1 MNNQIYQTNDTPE
14 AAYLVSCGFN
24 YKELSFIDDE
34 IITFIF
40 DANKELLEEV
50 KKFKAGKALVEPTKF
65 LYNYKKL
72 ISEVISLK
80 KKYRWQKPKI
90 YRPFNSKW

>member
-1 MNNQIYQTNDTPE
+1 MNNQIYQTTDTPE

-24 YKELSFIDDE
+24 YREMSLIDNE
-34 IITFIF
+34 TIAFIF
-40 DANKELLEEV
+40 DANKELLEES

-72 ISEVISLK
+72 LSEIRSLK
-80 KKYRWQKPKI
+80 KKYRWQKPKMF
-90 YRPFNSKW
+90 RSFNSKW